1 MTNHYEVL
9 GVSEG
14 ASQDEIKSAYRS
26 LVKKYH
32 PDVNQNNPDSEAQ
45 FKKVQ
50 EAYDILSDNNK
61 RKNYDFM
68 RKNGYDPRG
77 FNPRNSSSYYNNARD
92 PFADFVR
99 QAHEQAR
106 QVNMAGQDISFEVKC
121 SFEESINGAKKNV
134 SFQINQVCKTC
145 NGEGMNK
152 GASKIS
158 CSKCNGQGQVTETRN
173 FGNMGMVQTMTVC
186 SVCKGQGQSVR
197 AEDICKECNKGLS
210 PKDISI
216 DVEIPSGVVY
226 GQNLKLA
233 GKGLYSSSKSR
244 PGDCYIRIVPE
255 SHVVFEMNQNYDII
269 LELYIN
275 LSDAILGT
283 DISVPTIDGD
293 SEVVSIP
300 AGTNNGDRF
309 VIPRKGLYRRNGFR
323 SDMVVFVKIETMQK
337 SEEIEKFVKK
347 LKSVE
352 NENTLPKT
360 EEFKKKI
367 SKYMKKEKKHEKA
380 I

>member
-1 MTNHYEVL
+1 MTNYYEVL
-9 GVSEG
+9 GVSES
-14 ASQDEIKSAYRS
+14 ASQDEIKNAYRS

-50 EAYDILSDNNK
+50 EAYDALSDNNK

-77 FNPRNSSSYYNNARD
+77 FNPHNPSSYYGSARD

-99 QAHEQAR
+99 QAHEQTR
-106 QVNMAGQDISFEVKC
+106 QANMAGQDISFELKC
-121 SFEESINGAKKNV
+121 SFEESIKGTKKNV
-134 SFQINQVCKTC
+134 SFQINQVCKSC
-145 NGEGMNK
+145 NGEGINK

-158 CSKCNGQGQVTETRN
+158 CPKCNGQGQVTETRN
-173 FGNMGMVQTMTVC
+173 YGNMGMVQTMTIC
-186 SVCKGQGQSVR
+186 SACKGQGQSVR
-197 AEDICKECNKGLS
+197 AEDICKDCNKGLS

-216 DVEIPSGVVY
+216 DVEVPSEVVY
-226 GQNLKLA
+226 GQSLKLA
-233 GKGLYSSSKSR
+233 GKGLYSSSKGR

-255 SHVVFEMNQNYDII
+255 NHAIFEMNQNYDIVFEI
-269 LELYIN
+269 YVN

-283 DISVPTIDGD
+283 DISIPTIDGS
-293 SEVVSIP
+293 SETVSIP

-309 VIPRKGLYRRNGFR
+309 VIPGKGLYKRNGSR
-323 SDMVVFVKIETMQK
+323 SDMVIFVKIETMQK
-337 SEEIEKFVKK
+337 SEEVEKFVKK

-360 EEFKKKI
+360 EEFKKKM
-367 SKYMKKEKKHEKA
+367 SKYTKKEKKHEKA
-380 I
+380 V